1 MSDSDKRQ
9 KKLTKDEQKK
19 AGKLSVLLERLKN
32 GEHVQNR
39 SLKNVLTQN
48 QFEVIA
54 VLWKEQVELRKD
66 LADKPDVIV
75 EYERRFKK
83 ARFIYSRADGYSGK
97 GCHKPAKSLFG
108 QADTEF
114 EKLLEYLQEIIYA
127 DPSLMT
133 WFDRNVHWEMGDE
146 PALCPSAMPHVIT
159 SKSLDNLGHTY
170 TTTKLTKN
178 QVKQQVVEDAL
189 NELLYAGD
197 KMSSEEM
204 DALIKDKLAKLK

>member
-1 MSDSDKRQ
+1 MVERSKQYRILSAS
-9 KKLTKDEQKK
+9 EQKK
-19 AGKLSVLLERLKN
+19 SKKLSELLGRLKN
-32 GEHVQNR
+32 GQHVQNR
-39 SLKNVLTQN
+39 ALKNVLTQH
-48 QFEVIA
+48 QFEQVA
-54 VLWKEQVELRKD
+54 VLWKEQLELRKD
-66 LADKPDVIV
+66 RADKPDVIV

-83 ARFIYSRADGYSGK
+83 ARFIYSRADSYSGK
-97 GCHKPAKSLFG
+97 GRSKTARRLFG

-133 WFDRNVHWEMGDE
+133 WFDRNVRWEQGYE